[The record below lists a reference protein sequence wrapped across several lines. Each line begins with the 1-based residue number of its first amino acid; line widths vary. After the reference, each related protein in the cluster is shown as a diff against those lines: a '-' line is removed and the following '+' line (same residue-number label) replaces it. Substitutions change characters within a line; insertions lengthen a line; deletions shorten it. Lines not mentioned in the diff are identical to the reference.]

1 MARGV
6 DLPEAAAA
14 SSSEVNMT
22 NRIINWALKIVNRRI
37 CSVDEFHA
45 ILERMKN
52 EAQYDKD
59 GFISIGELVKLL
71 MKSYRSVR
79 RGIDD

>member
-22 NRIINWALKIVNRRI
+22 NRIINWAQKIVNRRI
-37 CSVDEFHA
+37 CSVDEFHT

-59 GFISIGELVKLL
+59 GYISIGELVVL
-71 MKSYRSVR
+71 MKKSFKFVR
-79 RGIDD
+79 DW

>member
-1 MARGV
+1 MV

-14 SSSEVNMT
+14 SSSEVNMFR
-22 NRIINWALKIVNRRI
+22 RIINWALKIVNRRI
-37 CSVDEFHA
+37 CSADEFQA

-59 GFISIGELVKLL
+59 GYISIGELVKLL
-71 MKSYRSVR
+71 MKSFRSVR
-79 RGIDD
+79 RGIND